1 MTQNVL
7 VFAGTT
13 EGGEIVDLLARSGV
27 KVHAC
32 VATEYGRT
40 SVKEHANVEVSSRP
54 LSPEEM
60 RALMKEYPVVVD
72 ATHPYAT
79 SISGH
84 VKEACADTGAEYI
97 RLVRPASECYEGMKV
112 VDTVDEA
119 VE

>member
-97 RLVRPASECYEGMKV
+97 RLVRPASEC
-112 VDTVDEA
+112 
-119 VE
+119 